1 MIHDCQ
7 IYRDCSACPDWQEC
21 QKDDDFDDDREM
33 IQPNGYYTP
42 RE

>member
-7 IYRDCSACPDWQEC
+7 IYRECSACPDWQEC
-21 QKDDDFDDDREM
+21 QKDDFDDDREM